1 MLQDFR
7 QFHIRLHA
15 EWMKQNESLSFFPN
29 KSVKLKVLSQIILH
43 KSRYENNIRIYIYI
57 LLIRSVLHHWQ
68 HNTAAE
74 MHHIYVLKWLWL
86 SDFEQERVLRVCTYS
101 GSSSDTETEPE
112 GTGSTLGSPQRTLIN
127 RTKKNDAGLVEIC
140 TVTKWCFNFVT
151 WKHRKH
157 SFTITYF
164 IKTVLHENLNR
175 IWVALEAYF
184 VKTLLRII
192 DCKSVW
198 GKIFFIITNVFISSQ
213 STRMKRPWREAAWRN
228 PCPSWTTTNMICS
241 RIWRRTAGG
250 FPSTTCCTKS
260 HRSMAKQETDSVWV
274 LKQLVV
280 YS

>member
-192 DCKSVW
+192 DCKSVYYN
-198 GKIFFIITNVFISSQ
+198 KFLHIITVDQNEETLKRSSVEKSLSIMDYYQHDMFSHLEKDSRRISQYNLLHKES
-213 STRMKRPWREAAWRN
+213 SLDGKAGDRLSVSIKAAR
-228 PCPSWTTTNMICS
+228 C
-241 RIWRRTAGG
+241 
-250 FPSTTCCTKS
+250 
-260 HRSMAKQETDSVWV
+260 
-274 LKQLVV
+274 LQLI
-280 YS
+280 SFNS